1 MPYRREYA
9 PGIAFSLTT
18 AGGTRQKV
26 TLAIRTRHTPP
37 AEKKVRLRPDF
48 SLFAPTERSRMSLR
62 LRRVYIEDYSTS
74 LSDR

>member
-1 MPYRREYA
+1 MPYLREYA
-9 PGIAFSLTT
+9 PGVAFSLTT

-26 TLAIRTRHTPP
+26 TLAIRTRH
-37 AEKKVRLRPDF
+37 ASGRKKVRLRPDF